1 MRLAD
6 YNQGRRFGTGS
17 GRAGAFGFPA
27 LGNQTNNTTTNPFGS
42 QTNTSSPF
50 GGFGSNAAQQQDQS
64 KQGGFSFGT
73 NTQTAGGFGA
83 NTTGFGT
90 NNAST
95 TTGGIFGTGS
105 QTSNAFGNN
114 NSGGIFGAKPAGG
127 GIFGTNN
134 TTSAQPTGGLFGNTT
149 NNAGPFGNNQN
160 NNPFGN
166 QQQQSSANT
175 FGTGFG
181 TNQNQPSASGFSGFG
196 QNAQSKP
203 SGLFGTS
210 NTNTNAG
217 SGIFGNNTQNNQQQ
231 PASNSIFGTNNQQQ
245 QPASNS
251 IFGTNNNQ
259 QQPAASGLFGKTQS
273 TGTGLF
279 GANNNSASNN
289 SAVANPFGGF
299 NTNNNANQGQQ
310 NQGGLFGTNNQQQ
323 QKPASL
329 FNTGNTGSSTNWLGT
344 NNNQQQPAS
353 NSLFGTNNNS
363 QQQQQGGLFGNNG
376 MNLSS
381 SLGNSQ
387 QQQNPLLPPQT
398 LQASL
403 LDSHP
408 WGSASIFSG
417 LPPPPTQNVGPLAT
431 PISAAKSKKLNA
443 IHPHYR
449 INPSQSQ
456 SRLVTP
462 RRGYGFTYSTYGT
475 PTSVSSN
482 FSTPGGFSS
491 SLLHGSVGRSLGK
504 SLSTSNLR
512 RTFNSD
518 GDSLLS
524 PGAFSAGSSRY
535 SGAGSLKK
543 LTIDR
548 SLRTDLF
555 NDEAVGALPSADK
568 SDQSRLPG
576 ILKKKVSF
584 DADTVGGSNNH
595 VGAQTNGASSSETIT
610 SATPSA
616 EQQGYLRSSRNSSN
630 RLAGPKTNGVAS
642 PPEMEQVKGNE
653 LAIVHEDGSPESSDN
668 RPPPRVDQND
678 PQPGSYYMRPSRAE
692 LEKMTQDQR
701 SKIIDFEIGREG
713 CGHVVFNQPVNLNK
727 IPLDDIYDKIAVITL
742 RSLTIYPDSTKKPL
756 RGTGL
761 NVPSTIFLENSW
773 PRNRDKKT
781 PSHEFS
787 GPRFNKHVERLRKVE
802 GTEFVRY
809 DKETGVWVF
818 NVPHFTTYG
827 FDYDD
832 DASEGES
839 LHPSMMNEE
848 PDTPTPK
855 TRRVQNEPSSELS
868 SLRSSANSTD
878 IPSYVSSSPEDTFEF
893 RKKKLLPGAFDD
905 TPAFS
910 QDHEM
915 DDAPKD
921 ELSFLD
927 DRMANS
933 PSDSGED
940 EPSDFKDPNDDLED
954 QSVVVHD
961 EDINMAG
968 AFPRADNDQPKSI
981 LKASE
986 QSFDGA
992 GTPRALDLSPNDAW
1006 ADQLQNTISPRKQD
1020 RDALRRI
1027 QAYIPEDKDTNQADK
1042 TKATSAAR
1050 VGGKEITTSIDLMN
1064 SLFGKEQ
1071 LRRSQREAKQPSKGK
1086 GLKV

>member
-6 YNQGRRFGTGS
+6 YNQGRQFGTGR
-17 GRAGAFGFPA
+17 GQAGGFGFPA
-27 LGNQTNNTTTNPFGS
+27 LGNQTNNTGTNPFGS
-42 QTNTSSPF
+42 QTNNSSLF
-50 GGFGSNAAQQQDQS
+50 GNFGSNTTQQQDQS
-64 KQGGFSFGT
+64 KSGAFSFGT

-83 NTTGFGT
+83 NSTGFGT

-95 TTGGIFGTGS
+95 TTGGIFGTGNQAS
-105 QTSNAFGNN
+105 SAFGGN
-114 NSGGIFGAKPAGG
+114 NSGGIFGPKPAGG
-127 GIFGTNN
+127 GIFGTN
-134 TTSAQPTGGLFGNTT
+134 TTSTQPTGSVFGNTT
-149 NNAGPFGNNQN
+149 NNAGPFGSTQN

-166 QQQQSSANT
+166 QQQQSSGNA

-181 TNQNQPSASGFSGFG
+181 TNQNQSSTSGFG
-196 QNAQSKP
+196 GFGHNSQSKP
-203 SGLFGTS
+203 GGLFGTA

-217 SGIFGNNTQNNQQQ
+217 NSVFGTNTQNNQQP
-231 PASNSIFGTNNQQQ
+231 PAGNNIFGTNNNQQ
-245 QPASNS
+245 QPANNS

-259 QQPAASGLFGKTQS
+259 QQPVANSPFGKTQS

-279 GANNNSASNN
+279 GANNNSTSNN
-289 SAVANPFGGF
+289 TAVANPFGGF

-329 FNTGNTGSSTNWLGT
+329 FNTGNTGSSSNWLGT
-344 NNNQQQPAS
+344 NTNQQQPAS
-353 NSLFGTNNNS
+353 NSLFGASNNS
-363 QQQQQGGLFGNNG
+363 QQQQQGGLFGNSG
-376 MNLSS
+376 MNLSN

-387 QQQNPLLPPQT
+387 QQQNQLLPPQT

-408 WGSASIFSG
+408 WGSASIFTG

-449 INPSQSQ
+449 INPSQSP

-475 PTSVSSN
+475 PSSVSSN
-482 FSTPGGFSS
+482 ISTPGGFRS
-491 SLLHGSVGRSLGK
+491 SLFHGSVGRSLGK

-535 SGAGSLKK
+535 SGASSLKK

-555 NDEAVGALPSADK
+555 NDDAVAALPSADK
-568 SDQSRLPG
+568 SDQSKLPG

-595 VGAQTNGASSSETIT
+595 VGAQTNGASSGETIT

-616 EQQGYLRSSRNSSN
+616 EQQGYLRSSRNNSN
-630 RLAGPKTNGVAS
+630 RLPGSKTNGVAS

-692 LEKMTQDQR
+692 LEKMSQDQR
-701 SKIIDFEIGREG
+701 SKVINFEIGREG
-713 CGHVVFNQPVNLNK
+713 CGHVVFNQPVDLTK
-727 IPLDDIYDKIAVITL
+727 VPLDDIYDKIAVITL

-756 RGTGL
+756 RGMGL
-761 NVPSTIFLENSW
+761 NVPSTISLENSW
-773 PRNRDKKT
+773 PRNKDKKT

-809 DKETGVWVF
+809 EKETGVWVF
-818 NVPHFTTYG
+818 KVPHFTTYG

-832 DASEGES
+832 DASEGDS
-839 LHPSMMNEE
+839 LHTSMMNED

-868 SLRSSANSTD
+868 SLQSSANSTD
-878 IPSYVSSSPEDTFEF
+878 IASYVSSSPEDTFEF
-893 RKKKLLPGAFDD
+893 RKKKLLPGAFDE
-905 TPAFS
+905 TPALS
-910 QDHEM
+910 QDYGM

-921 ELSFLD
+921 EDSFLG
-927 DRMANS
+927 DRLASS

-940 EPSDFKDPNDDLED
+940 EPSDFMDPNDDLED
-954 QSVVVHD
+954 QPVIVHD
-961 EDINMAG
+961 EDMNMAG
-968 AFPRADNDQPKSI
+968 AFPRTDTDQPKSI
-981 LKASE
+981 LKVSE

-992 GTPRALDLSPNDAW
+992 GTPRALDLSPNEAW
-1006 ADQLQNTISPRKQD
+1006 ADQLQKTISPRKQD
-1020 RDALRRI
+1020 RDALRRS
-1027 QAYIPEDKDTNQADK
+1027 QAYIPEDEDTYQADK
-1042 TKATSAAR
+1042 TKATMTVR
-1050 VGGKEITTSIDLMN
+1050 GGGKDITTSIDLMN

-1071 LRRSQREAKQPSKGK
+1071 SRRSQREAKQSSKGK

>member
-17 GRAGAFGFPA
+17 GQAGAFGFPA
-27 LGNQTNNTTTNPFGS
+27 LGNQTNNATTNPFGS
-42 QTNTSSPF
+42 QTNNSSLF
-50 GGFGSNAAQQQDQS
+50 GGFGSNAAQQEQPKS
-64 KQGGFSFGT
+64 GAFSFGT

-83 NTTGFGT
+83 NSAGFGT
-90 NNAST
+90 NNASN
-95 TTGGIFGTGS
+95 TTGGIFGTGN

-134 TTSAQPTGGLFGNTT
+134 TTTSTQPTGSVFGSTT

-166 QQQQSSANT
+166 QQQQSSTNA

-181 TNQNQPSASGFSGFG
+181 TNQNPSSTSGFG
-196 QNAQSKP
+196 GFGQTSQSKP
-203 SGLFGTS
+203 GGLFGTA

-217 SGIFGNNTQNNQQQ
+217 NSAFGTNTQNN
-231 PASNSIFGTNNQQQ
+231 QQ

-259 QQPAASGLFGKTQS
+259 QQPASNSIFGTNNNQQQPTTNNLFGKTQS
-273 TGTGLF
+273 TGSGLF
-279 GANNNSASNN
+279 GTNNNSTSNN

-310 NQGGLFGTNNQQQ
+310 SQGGLFGTSNQQQ

-329 FNTGNTGSSTNWLGT
+329 FNVGNTGSSSNWLGT
-344 NNNQQQPAS
+344 SNNQQQPAN
-353 NSLFGTNNNS
+353 NSLFGTSNNS
-363 QQQQQGGLFGNNG
+363 QQQQQGGLFGNSG
-376 MNLSS
+376 MNLSN
-381 SLGNSQ
+381 SLGTSQ

-475 PTSVSSN
+475 PSSVSSN
-482 FSTPGGFSS
+482 LSTPGGFNNT
-491 SLLHGSVGRSLGK
+491 LLHGSVSRSLGK

-555 NDEAVGALPSADK
+555 TDDAVAALPSPDK
-568 SDQSRLPG
+568 SEQSKLPG

-584 DADTVGGSNNH
+584 DTDTVGGSNNH
-595 VGAQTNGASSSETIT
+595 VGSQLNGASSSEPIN

-630 RLAGPKTNGVAS
+630 RLSGPKTNGVAS

-653 LAIVHEDGSPESSDN
+653 LAIVHEDGSPESSDS

-678 PQPGSYYMRPSRAE
+678 PQPGSYYMRPSRTE
-692 LEKMTQDQR
+692 LEKMTQDQKR
-701 SKIIDFEIGREG
+701 KVIDFEIGREG
-713 CGHVVFNQPVNLNK
+713 CGHVVFNEPVDLTK
-727 IPLDDIYDKIAVITL
+727 IPLDEIYEKIAVITL
-742 RSLTIYPDSTKKPL
+742 RSLTIYPDSSKKPL
-756 RGTGL
+756 RGMGL
-761 NVPSTIFLENSW
+761 NVPSTIYLENSW
-773 PRNRDKKT
+773 PRNKDKKT

-809 DKETGVWVF
+809 EKETGVWVF
-818 NVPHFTTYG
+818 KVPHFTTYG

-839 LHPSMMNEE
+839 LHTSMMNEE
-848 PDTPTPK
+848 PDSPTPK
-855 TRRVQNEPSSELS
+855 TRRVHNVPSSNLS
-868 SLRSSANSTD
+868 SLRSSQTSTD
-878 IPSYVSSSPEDTFEF
+878 IPSDLISSPEDTFEF
-893 RKKKLLPGAFDD
+893 RKKKYLPGAFDD
-905 TPAFS
+905 TTAFS
-910 QDHEM
+910 RDHEM
-915 DDAPKD
+915 EDTPQD
-921 ELSFLD
+921 EISFSD
-927 DRMANS
+927 DRLAVS
-933 PSDSGED
+933 PSDSSED
-940 EPSDFKDPNDDLED
+940 EPSDFVDPNDDLED
-954 QSVVVHD
+954 QSVIVQD

-968 AFPRADNDQPKSI
+968 AFPRADAGQPKSI
-981 LKASE
+981 LKVSE

-992 GTPRALDLSPNDAW
+992 GTPRALNLSSNDAW
-1006 ADQLQNTISPRKQD
+1006 ADQMQKTISPRKQD
-1020 RDALRRI
+1020 RDALRRS
-1027 QAYIPEDKDTNQADK
+1027 QAYILEDDTDQTDK
-1042 TKATSAAR
+1042 RKARLTALG
-1050 VGGKEITTSIDLMN
+1050 GGKDITTSIDLMN

-1071 LRRSQREAKQPSKGK
+1071 SRKSQREARQSSKGK

>member
-1 MRLAD
+1 M
-6 YNQGRRFGTGS
+6 
-17 GRAGAFGFPA
+17 
-27 LGNQTNNTTTNPFGS
+27 
-42 QTNTSSPF
+42 
-50 GGFGSNAAQQQDQS
+50 
-64 KQGGFSFGT
+64 
-73 NTQTAGGFGA
+73 
-83 NTTGFGT
+83 
-90 NNAST
+90 
-95 TTGGIFGTGS
+95 
-105 QTSNAFGNN
+105 
-114 NSGGIFGAKPAGG
+114 
-127 GIFGTNN
+127 
-134 TTSAQPTGGLFGNTT
+134 
-149 NNAGPFGNNQN
+149 
-160 NNPFGN
+160 
-166 QQQQSSANT
+166 
-175 FGTGFG
+175 
-181 TNQNQPSASGFSGFG
+181 
-196 QNAQSKP
+196 
-203 SGLFGTS
+203 
-210 NTNTNAG
+210 
-217 SGIFGNNTQNNQQQ
+217 
-231 PASNSIFGTNNQQQ
+231 
-245 QPASNS
+245 
-251 IFGTNNNQ
+251 
-259 QQPAASGLFGKTQS
+259 
-273 TGTGLF
+273 
-279 GANNNSASNN
+279 
-289 SAVANPFGGF
+289 
-299 NTNNNANQGQQ
+299 NNNANQGQQ
-310 NQGGLFGTNNQQQ
+310 NQGGMFGTNNQQQ
-323 QKPASL
+323 QKPAPL
-329 FNTGNTGSSTNWLGT
+329 FNTGNTSSSSNWLGT

-353 NSLFGTNNNS
+353 NSLFGTTNNN

-376 MNLSS
+376 MNLSN

-431 PISAAKSKKLNA
+431 PISAAKSKKVNA

-475 PTSVSSN
+475 PSSVSSN
-482 FSTPGGFSS
+482 FSTPGGFNST
-491 SLLHGSVGRSLGK
+491 LFHGSLSRSLGK

-535 SGAGSLKK
+535 SGAGSLRK

-555 NDEAVGALPSADK
+555 DDGAVAALPSADK
-568 SDQSRLPG
+568 SDQSKLPG

-584 DADTVGGSNNH
+584 DTDTVGGSNNH

-616 EQQGYLRSSRNSSN
+616 EQQGYLRSSRNGSN
-630 RLAGPKTNGVAS
+630 RLSGSKTNGVAS

-653 LAIVHEDGSPESSDN
+653 LAIVHEDGSPGSSDS

-678 PQPGSYYMRPSRAE
+678 PQPGSYYMRPSRTE

-701 SKIIDFEIGREG
+701 NTVANFEIGREG

-727 IPLDDIYDKIAVITL
+727 VPLDDIFDKIAVITL
-742 RSLTIYPDSTKKPL
+742 RSLTIYPDSTKKPM
-756 RGTGL
+756 RGMGL
-761 NVPSTIFLENSW
+761 NVPSTIYLENSW
-773 PRNRDKKT
+773 PRNKDKKT

-787 GPRFNKHVERLRKVE
+787 GPRFNKHIERLRKVE

-809 DKETGVWVF
+809 EKETGVWVF
-818 NVPHFTTYG
+818 KVPHFTTYG

-839 LHPSMMNEE
+839 LHTSMMNEE
-848 PDTPTPK
+848 PGTPTPK

-878 IPSYVSSSPEDTFEF
+878 IASYVSSSPEDTFEF
-893 RKKKLLPGAFDD
+893 RKKRLLPGAFDD

-910 QDHEM
+910 RDHEM
-915 DDAPKD
+915 DDAPND
-921 ELSFLD
+921 HQAFLG
-927 DRMANS
+927 DRLADS

-940 EPSDFKDPNDDLED
+940 EPSDYRDPNHDLED
-954 QSVVVHD
+954 QSVIVHD

-968 AFPRADNDQPKSI
+968 AFPRADTDQPKSI
-981 LKASE
+981 LKVSE

-992 GTPRALDLSPNDAW
+992 GTPRALDLSANDAW
-1006 ADQLQNTISPRKQD
+1006 ADQLQKTISPRKQD
-1020 RDALRRI
+1020 RDVLRRS
-1027 QAYIPEDKDTNQADK
+1027 QAYIPEDGDTDQAGK
-1042 TKATSAAR
+1042 TNAR
-1050 VGGKEITTSIDLMN
+1050 LTARGGGKDITTSIDLMN

-1071 LRRSQREAKQPSKGK
+1071 SRRSQREAKQSSKGK